1 MISESVQG
9 VTGQTDRQRDRDK
22 EGRKKRYREIERQIK
37 RDPRE
42 KQKKT
47 HQFSVPM

>member
-1 MISESVQG
+1 MISESVHG
-9 VTGQTDRQRDRDK
+9 VTGQTEREGQRQRGEREEIQGDRETDK
-22 EGRKKRYREIERQIK
+22 ER
-37 RDPRE
+37 PRE

>member
-1 MISESVQG
+1 MISESVQD
-9 VTGQTDRQRDRDK
+9 VTGQTDRQTDRGTET
-22 EGRKKRYREIERQIK
+22 EGREKGNRGRETDR
-37 RDPRE
+37 PRE